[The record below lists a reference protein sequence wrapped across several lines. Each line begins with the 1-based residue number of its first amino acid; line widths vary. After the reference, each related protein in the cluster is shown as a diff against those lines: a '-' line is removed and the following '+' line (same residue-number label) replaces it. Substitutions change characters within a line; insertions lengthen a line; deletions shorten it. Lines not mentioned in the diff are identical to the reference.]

1 MSTMPAKDTRNGP
14 RDGFSP
20 GEPLSLISVC
30 LDKETWGTL
39 KLFADSAPVV
49 RLQKHLGEYRIDD
62 HESVL
67 EWIGNPAPNVCLID
81 FDKDRRS
88 AAMVAERIH
97 ADAPETAIFA
107 VSSQSQPD
115 LIIQAMRSG
124 CGEYLVKPIDREQLL
139 SALARV
145 GGRKKEKKEHYRAQ
159 VLAFIG
165 AKGGCG
171 VTTLVTQLG
180 ALLANSYSRKTLIID
195 LHPDMG
201 DAALYLR
208 LTKYNYHS
216 FELLENSDRLDAEFL
231 QSFILQHSS
240 GLDVIPAPEAV
251 EPAPTSPSSGI
262 GIPFDFI
269 CSCIIFVFVDLPPV
283 LTAESL

>member
-1 MSTMPAKDTRNGP
+1 MSAMPAKDTTNTP

-20 GEPLSLISVC
+20 VEPLSLVSIC

-67 EWIGNPAPNVCLID
+67 EWIGNPAPDVCLID
-81 FDKDRRS
+81 FDSDRRS

-107 VSSQSQPD
+107 VSAQSQPD

-124 CGEYLVKPIDREQLL
+124 CSEYLLKPLDPEQLL
-139 SALARV
+139 NAVARV
-145 GGRKKEKKEHYRAQ
+145 GGRRREKKDGDRAQ
-159 VLAFIG
+159 VVAFIG

-180 ALLANSYSRKTLIID
+180 ASLASTYGRKTLVLD
-195 LHPDMG
+195 LHPDFG
-201 DAALYLR
+201 DAALYLG
-208 LTKYNYHS
+208 LTKYRYN
-216 FELLENSDRLDAEFL
+216 
-231 QSFILQHSS
+231 
-240 GLDVIPAPEAV
+240 
-251 EPAPTSPSSGI
+251 
-262 GIPFDFI
+262 
-269 CSCIIFVFVDLPPV
+269 
-283 LTAESL
+283 